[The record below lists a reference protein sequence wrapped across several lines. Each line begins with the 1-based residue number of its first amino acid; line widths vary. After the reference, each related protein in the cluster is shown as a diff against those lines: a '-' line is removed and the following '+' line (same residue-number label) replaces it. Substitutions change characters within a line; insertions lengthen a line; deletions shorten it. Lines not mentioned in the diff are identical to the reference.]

1 MLSYGTNTCSPT
13 TWRICSQDSNEN
25 SGLPCWARTGQ
36 RLWMKKK
43 KKSRGKRKLTGS
55 IGKCLMSHGG
65 SRGSGCCS
73 MGGAGCRASGR
84 AQSPQSASCGH
95 RGRHELEP
103 RERVTLGCVPGR
115 PQLCGRR
122 ETHAGPLLLLTAGR
136 LQPPAVGTQPAC
148 TAPTTGRACKDNR
161 WSHHAIHLGKRLG
174 FNQRR
179 LKCSCIWLF
188 ATPWT
193 VVCQAPLSLEFSGQG
208 YWSGKKKRNT
218 GVDCHSFLQGAFPTQ
233 GSNPG
238 LLHYRQILYHLSHQG
253 SLMVERPINKC
264 EEKDSEQKSN
274 EGEEG
279 KDGDKDRRR
288 LHAIH
293 NGNNLCWWPRW
304 KKLSPAWISNSG
316 KLRTQVQNNAKTA
329 VKQNQLVQN
338 NEKLQRGITQKEGIF

>member
-1 MLSYGTNTCSPT
+1 MVEVQLYLTVCNPMDCS
-13 TWRICSQDSNEN
+13 
-25 SGLPCWARTGQ
+25 LPGSSVLGILWAR
-36 RLWMKKK
+36 
-43 KKSRGKRKLTGS
+43 
-55 IGKCLMSHGG
+55 I
-65 SRGSGCCS
+65 
-73 MGGAGCRASGR
+73 
-84 AQSPQSASCGH
+84 
-95 RGRHELEP
+95 LEW
-103 RERVTLGCVPGR
+103 
-115 PQLCGRR
+115 
-122 ETHAGPLLLLTAGR
+122 
-136 LQPPAVGTQPAC
+136 
-148 TAPTTGRACKDNR
+148 K
-161 WSHHAIHLGKRLG
+161 
-174 FNQRR
+174 
-179 LKCSCIWLF
+179 
-188 ATPWT
+188 
-193 VVCQAPLSLEFSGQG
+193 
-208 YWSGKKKRNT
+208 KKKRNT
-218 GVDCHSFLQGAFPTQ
+218 GVGCHSFLQGVFPTQ